1 MRQSAETRHPTLSA
15 TSYKHAR
22 RSSPHRAASPLPGVR
37 TRPLWRIS
45 PDAGNVLPAFLR
57 IPSASADDPI
67 WCSDFRKKETASRP
81 SRVPRVVRP
90 AAAPQPCGANSY
102 CPVGSCLAPRSIAP
116 TPSEVLF
123 AGLRR
128 LANHLSAAK
137 SVMALRLE
145 GGVILRP
152 CIPDVNARGWLD
164 PKCDHGASCQHDVR
178 RSFGLCSFHLPQT
191 PKGG

>member
-1 MRQSAETRHPTLSA
+1 MQYAR
-15 TSYKHAR
+15 KHGT
-22 RSSPHRAASPLPGVR
+22 HEAASPLAQVR

-45 PDAGNVLPAFLR
+45 PDAGNGLPAFV
-57 IPSASADDPI
+57 
-67 WCSDFRKKETASRP
+67 SDHLGCQPTIQYGVQIFGKRETASRP
-81 SRVPRVVRP
+81 SRVPRMVRP

-116 TPSEVLF
+116 TPSEDLF

-145 GGVILRP
+145 GTVILRP
-152 CIPDVNARGWLD
+152 CIPDVNAGGWRD

-178 RSFGLCSFHLPQT
+178 RLFGLCSFHLPQ
-191 PKGG
+191 PAKGG